1 MNVALALL
9 QTVED
14 DDGITINEGTVI
26 WVLLVVLLVCLIVY
40 VVNRIR

>member
-1 MNVALALL
+1 MYLALL

>member
-1 MNVALALL
+1 MVLALL

-14 DDGITINEGTVI
+14 DDGITINEGTVV

>member
-1 MNVALALL
+1 MIYLALL

-14 DDGITINEGTVI
+14 DDNFNISEGTVI

>member
-1 MNVALALL
+1 MYLALL

-26 WVLLVVLLVCLIVY
+26 WVLLVVLLVCLIAY

>member
-1 MNVALALL
+1 MNLYLAL
-9 QTVED
+9 QEAVD
-14 DDGITINEGTVI
+14 DDDFDINESTVV

>member
-1 MNVALALL
+1 MMYLALL
-9 QTVED
+9 QTVDD